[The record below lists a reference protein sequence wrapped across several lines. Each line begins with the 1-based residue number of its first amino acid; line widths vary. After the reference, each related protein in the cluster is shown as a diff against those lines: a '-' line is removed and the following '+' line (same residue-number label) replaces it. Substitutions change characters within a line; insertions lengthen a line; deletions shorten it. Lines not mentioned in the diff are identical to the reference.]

1 MNIILSLFPC
11 HYLTPLPPTP
21 PTHFKKNPR
30 TMFHQVIQ
38 KVENRL
44 HDWQRGIMSYS
55 GRELHVKTILSSL
68 PTYFLT
74 VFKMPTLGY
83 AKIDRLEEIFFEKG
97 KIMTM

>member
-1 MNIILSLFPC
+1 MSLPN
-11 HYLTPLPPTP
+11 PLPPTP
-21 PTHFKKNPR
+21 PTNFKKNPR

-55 GRELHVKTILSSL
+55 RRELHVKTILSSL
-68 PTYFLT
+68 PIYFLT

-83 AKIDRLEEIFFEKG
+83 AKIDRFRRNFL
-97 KIMTM
+97 